1 MNPQKVVIPLFL
13 IKNLRKLTRLA
24 ESRICC
30 TLAALKELPMISPT
44 KVTFESTPNPSTL
57 KFYLQRQ
64 VTDQAFDCPTA
75 QEAERSPLAAKLFG
89 FPWTSSVFVG
99 SDFITVTKQD
109 WVDWNM
115 LAEPLAGLIQEHL
128 DKGEPVVLKLEA
140 LATDDSVNDSL
151 IVKQIK
157 GLLNTEIRPVVA
169 LDGGD
174 IVFNRYED
182 NILYIHMRGACAGCP
197 SSTATLKEGIEVRMK
212 EAFPEIKEVVAI

>member
-1 MNPQKVVIPLFL
+1 MNPSV
-13 IKNLRKLTRLA
+13 NA
-24 ESRICC
+24 S
-30 TLAALKELPMISPT
+30 
-44 KVTFESTPNPSTL
+44 KVTFESTPNPATL
-57 KFYLQRQ
+57 KFHLQRQ
-64 VTDQAFDCPTA
+64 VTDEAFDCPTA

-99 SDFITVTKQD
+99 NDFITVTKQD
-109 WVDWNM
+109 WVEWSM

-128 DKGEPVVLKLEA
+128 DKGEPVVLKPA
-140 LATDDSVNDSL
+140 AVADDSANDSP

-157 GLLNTEIRPVVA
+157 GLLNAEIRPVVA

-174 IVFNRYED
+174 ILFNKYED